1 MIQKIDT
8 AKYNSNNCYKNT
20 ENKTALRKS
29 SFQQVLEAVTLL
41 ELINSTARIYQ
52 LLLAGIVRMAFATN
66 FYLNRVAVLGRAT
79 YKAGSASA
87 NDSNVMIIRL
97 DILVH
102 IITYLCKILYSMI
115 IHTLFL

>member
-1 MIQKIDT
+1 MIQQSTILIT
-8 AKYNSNNCYKNT
+8 VIKNT

>member
-1 MIQKIDT
+1 MKFLKII
-8 AKYNSNNCYKNT
+8 
-20 ENKTALRKS
+20 
-29 SFQQVLEAVTLL
+29 TLL
-41 ELINSTARIYQ
+41 ELVNSTARVYQ
-52 LLLAGIVRMAFATN
+52 LLLAGVVWVAFATN
-66 FYLNRVAVLGRAT
+66 FYLNCVAVLGRAT

-115 IHTLFL
+115 IHIIIV